1 MSADEIA
8 KLIAGGE
15 TLTVE
20 FKSDREKLPDRAL
33 VEALAAMANTDGGV
47 LRYGRQKPEYAFS
60 EFDVV
65 LRIPREKAD
74 FNFLDF
80 VNDYEKATG
89 EEAKVD
95 FLLVASELA
104 KRRSLT
110 FEQIL
115 DLTQRDEKCIREYLN
130 KWSAQEIVRESA
142 VQGEYVLVPKALRK
156 IAGKAIYVRQSDAEI
171 EANRRKVESCLR
183 FEGTIN
189 RAKIMRVCQLSEK
202 QTNVILRKMCE
213 SGEITKVGGG
223 RSTRYQLSAGIVPS
237 V

>member
-1 MSADEIA
+1 MLAPPLPQHGRFATLWSPRLPRLSVAPRSRNSLLADVA
-8 KLIAGGE
+8 KRIGLAERTGRG
-15 TLTVE
+15 V
-20 FKSDREKLPDRAL
+20 DRIFE
-33 VEALAAMANTDGGV
+33 GV

-80 VNDYEKATG
+80 VNDYEKTTG

-142 VQGEYVLVPKALRK
+142 VQG
-156 IAGKAIYVRQSDAEI
+156 
-171 EANRRKVESCLR
+171 
-183 FEGTIN
+183 
-189 RAKIMRVCQLSEK
+189 
-202 QTNVILRKMCE
+202 
-213 SGEITKVGGG
+213 
-223 RSTRYQLSAGIVPS
+223 
-237 V
+237 